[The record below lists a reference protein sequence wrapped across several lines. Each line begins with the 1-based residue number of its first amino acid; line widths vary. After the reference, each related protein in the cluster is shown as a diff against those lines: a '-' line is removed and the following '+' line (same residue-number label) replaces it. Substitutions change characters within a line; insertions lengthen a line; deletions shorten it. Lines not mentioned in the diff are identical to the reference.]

1 MYDWIQNHEVTM
13 RKNKKITDEA
23 HSVLIQ
29 MLIKNPEERL
39 GSKEDIKEIEAHPF
53 FRTLDFAKLER
64 KEIDTPFKPKVKSD
78 DDVSNIDELFL
89 NTPLGESV
97 TGKHDILAGVAANTD
112 DNFVGFSYAPPI
124 SEMMS

>member
-1 MYDWIQNHEVTM
+1 M

-29 MLIKNPEERL
+29 MLIKNPDKRL

-64 KEIDTPFKPKVKSD
+64 KEINTPFKPKVKSD
-78 DDVSNIDELFL
+78 EDVSNIDELFL
-89 NTPLGESV
+89 NTQLGESV
-97 TGKHDILAGVAANTD
+97 TSRHDMLAEAAVNND
-112 DNFVGFSYAPPI
+112 DNFIGFSYTPPI
-124 SEMMS
+124 SEIMS